1 MKCLPL
7 GQMSH
12 LESLRA
18 LCQGLYF
25 LLYLS
30 AIFPKLF
37 ILAKQLLF
45 MQNTVNV
52 LESPTLLVILLLQE
66 LDYLRQCILAFP
78 YSESVEG
85 WVLRMAFLLSLQTH
99 ATLVSSC
106 LKEQGNHQNEIWSC
120 NRKRHFLFSVLIIP
134 EFSFIVL
141 FIMHKHTLIS
151 TILYYVC

>member
-1 MKCLPL
+1 MMCLPL

-66 LDYLRQCILAFP
+66 LDYLHQCILAFP

-99 ATLVSSC
+99 ATLALDFEKRKNLTKSQFL
-106 LKEQGNHQNEIWSC
+106 LKRT
-120 NRKRHFLFSVLIIP
+120 RKPPKRNLVL
-134 EFSFIVL
+134 
-141 FIMHKHTLIS
+141 
-151 TILYYVC
+151 